1 MALKYYDI
9 LNIITKCASQNNSK
23 APQQSQGS
31 QAMMAAAQAAKPS
44 GEPMLNLLNYG
55 QEEEDNNT
63 QEDSANLKEL
73 ERLKEENIKLREDI
87 SKKEIE
93 MYQSQAQTQIL
104 NKEKE
109 SLDRIQKQKY
119 DLQKMQV
126 NADAEKIKH
135 QAELEK
141 ITAAEE
147 LKAQQAVSKQLID
160 LNKQYT
166 DQKIKNDQA
175 LRQQSDR
182 ILEQTR
188 KQIEQEREKF
198 NQERTGL
205 SPALKTDL
213 EAAIQALDK
222 IPIPGQDISLRKSA
236 FNTQQYVDALKNSIE
251 QSKLIPQEVKSFIQ
265 GLDPSKDMSQSLY
278 SVLNML
284 RNNPEALREGVRIL
298 NDNLP
303 PMWTS
308 FVDKDTIT
316 QITNGA
322 IIFNSDGGFFQK
334 AQFNESYLKQNKGNA
349 GQVAQST
356 GQSIQNQQSSQN
368 IQTGNQPTPY
378 SQSLGRNNSTPQVAG
393 TQNNTQALGQQN
405 NNGQQST
412 STVQGRGKFSE
423 TLESG
428 LMTFGPIATALTGI
442 PLLFQNKQQS
452 MHTSDLASN
461 SPSTMLESFE
471 HTYKDPRIT
480 RRNPSMGSVSSY
492 TPGASL
498 LRQHMVANNSNP

>member
-1 MALKYYDI
+1 MALNYYDI

-55 QEEEDNNT
+55 QEEEEDNNT

-93 MYQSQAQTQIL
+93 MYQAQAQTQIL

-160 LNKQYT
+160 LNKQYI

-182 ILEQTR
+182 MLEQTR

-222 IPIPGQDISLRKSA
+222 IPIPGQDISLKKSA
-236 FNTQQYVDALKNSIE
+236 FINTQQYVDAIKNAIV
-251 QSKLIPQEVKSFIQ
+251 QSKVMPQEVKSFIQ
-265 GLDPSKDMSQSLY
+265 SLDPSMDMSQALN

-284 RNNPEALREGVRIL
+284 RNNPEALREGVKIL

-303 PMWTS
+303 TMWTS
-308 FVDKDTIT
+308 FVDTDAIT
-316 QITNGA
+316 QMTNGA
-322 IIFNSDGGFFQK
+322 IKFKDGFPPK
-334 AQFNESYLKQNKGNA
+334 AYFNESYSNQNKGNA

-368 IQTGNQPTPY
+368 IQTGNQPTPS

-461 SPSTMLESFE
+461 SPNTMLESFE